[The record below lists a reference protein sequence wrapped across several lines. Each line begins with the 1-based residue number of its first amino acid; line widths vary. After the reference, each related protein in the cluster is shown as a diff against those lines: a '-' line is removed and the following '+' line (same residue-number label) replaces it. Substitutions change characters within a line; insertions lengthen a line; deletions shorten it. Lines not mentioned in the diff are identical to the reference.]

1 MASKAGQRPHLK
13 SDACFIFCPVVGE
26 RILLGMGRMRMIRVS
41 LVVAAVVLLA
51 GCASGNLAPEAA
63 QLDAKRF
70 EVPAGKSS
78 IYIYRAD
85 QFFVSTVLS
94 EVYLDGELI
103 AVVGPGNFVR
113 IDVKP
118 GKHTVLSKGGGIN
131 PPIPAKTAIDA
142 RANRLHFLG
151 TWMVMGF
158 STNSIAHKIVSKE
171 KGINDLNRSKMVET
185 F

>member
-1 MASKAGQRPHLK
+1 ML
-13 SDACFIFCPVVGE
+13 ACRSRAT
-26 RILLGMGRMRMIRVS
+26 RIT
-41 LVVAAVVLLA
+41 
-51 GCASGNLAPEAA
+51 ASGPGLVQEPGVEA
-63 QLDAKRF
+63 
-70 EVPAGKSS
+70 G
-78 IYIYRAD
+78 
-85 QFFVSTVLS
+85 
-94 EVYLDGELI
+94 GELL

-113 IDVKP
+113 MDVEP